1 MSERWIGA
9 TECLGKDHQ
18 DVEIYLPDGKIILDW
33 NNQDTYFKLKKIIY
47 DFAKKEYPNEI
58 RQDPP
63 EEWMLDLTRMGCN
76 E

>member
-18 DVEIYLPDGKIILDW
+18 DVEIYLPDGKIVFDW
-33 NNQDTYFKLKKIIY
+33 DNLDTYYKLKRLIFE
-47 DFAKKEYPNEI
+47 FAKSEYG
-58 RQDPP
+58 
-63 EEWMLDLTRMGCN
+63 DLISGNPMGLQ